1 MKKFIKRATAV
12 LSALALV
19 MGMTAVTPKE
29 VLAKESEAYTSSL
42 GYKTKYCSDDFAVS
56 QTGNVDTFSLKGQNL
71 AKEIPVAV
79 SIEKTADSADTV
91 IKGAQLQSKQNPA
104 ISKSTFGKNAL
115 PSQSIRYETKDD
127 TRGTCKIT
135 VIAVQGKNANYI
147 VTVTQGAS
155 VAEKI
160 GTDIESILGGFEETT
175 GTTKTSVSKL
185 YKNKLKQL
193 KKKKKYKKGI
203 SSVQIKVGKGSKIL
217 VVTPTKNLY
226 GDGVSI
232 CADIYQAVNGKVKYI
247 CEVKSNGTSYPI
259 AFTKKAILVAGN
271 HFAGKLEINNGKAT
285 YTEISKYLMEKSK
298 PVLKKYSVKN
308 NKFKVLSSKKISRK
322 KAEKIFFYC
331 NSKDKIRGEII
342 EWKKE

>member
-19 MGMTAVTPKE
+19 VGMTAVTPKE
-29 VLAKESEAYTSSL
+29 VLA
-42 GYKTKYCSDDFAVS
+42 
-56 QTGNVDTFSLKGQNL
+56 
-71 AKEIPVAV
+71 
-79 SIEKTADSADTV
+79 
-91 IKGAQLQSKQNPA
+91 
-104 ISKSTFGKNAL
+104 
-115 PSQSIRYETKDD
+115 
-127 TRGTCKIT
+127 
-135 VIAVQGKNANYI
+135 
-147 VTVTQGAS
+147 
-155 VAEKI
+155 
-160 GTDIESILGGFEETT
+160 
-175 GTTKTSVSKL
+175 KTSVSKL

-331 NSKDKIRGEII
+331 NSKDKIKGEII

>member
-104 ISKSTFGKNAL
+104 ISKSTF
-115 PSQSIRYETKDD
+115 
-127 TRGTCKIT
+127 
-135 VIAVQGKNANYI
+135 GKNANYI

>member
-56 QTGNVDTFSLKGQNL
+56 QTGCSG
-71 AKEIPVAV
+71 E
-79 SIEKTADSADTV
+79 
-91 IKGAQLQSKQNPA
+91 
-104 ISKSTFGKNAL
+104 
-115 PSQSIRYETKDD
+115 
-127 TRGTCKIT
+127 
-135 VIAVQGKNANYI
+135 NANYI

-331 NSKDKIRGEII
+331 NSKDKIKGEII